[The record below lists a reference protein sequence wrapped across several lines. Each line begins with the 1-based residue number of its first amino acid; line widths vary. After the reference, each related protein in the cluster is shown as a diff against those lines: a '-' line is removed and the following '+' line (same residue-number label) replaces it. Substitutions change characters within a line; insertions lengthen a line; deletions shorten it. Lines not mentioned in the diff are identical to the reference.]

1 MLIQG
6 TIIFD
11 YVCLFY
17 ILENGMV
24 VLVEILWDSI
34 PAIKNTLTRDL
45 FIFEKNSERKTVS
58 ILSTFYLLF

>member
-34 PAIKNTLTRDL
+34 PAIKNTLTGICL
-45 FIFEKNSERKTVS
+45 SLKKNSERKTVS

>member
-17 ILENGMV
+17 ILENGTV
-24 VLVEILWDSI
+24 VLVEILWDSV
-34 PAIKNTLTRDL
+34 PAIKNTLTGDL
-45 FIFEKNSERKTVS
+45 FIFEKKIVKGKQ
-58 ILSTFYLLF
+58 LAF